1 MPRYEINIGAS
12 YWTEVVAYDEQEAI
26 ERANED
32 FADRAKPK
40 IWSIARIDVDQ
51 DD

>member
-1 MPRYEINIGAS
+1 MPRYEINVGAS
-12 YWTEVVAYDEQEAI
+12 YWTEVVADDEQEAI

-32 FADRAKPK
+32 FADRAKPE